1 MRGKRC
7 GQPGA
12 SNVERPF
19 VPASRPTSNC
29 ETQNDD
35 HDHTTAMSLTESPSP
50 EHTDLD
56 RYDAQRLVEVM
67 IADQARAATAV
78 AAAAADIARAV
89 EAAHPRI
96 EAGGRLVYVGAG
108 TSGRLGLQDS
118 VELYPTFSWP
128 HERVVALLAGGHS
141 AVFQAIE
148 GAEDRRE
155 QGAHDVVAA
164 GVTGNDVVIAIAASG
179 TTPFVLGAIRLA
191 HLRGGLTGFLTC
203 APTARAEHCDHRIVL
218 DTGPEVL
225 TGSTRLK
232 AGSATKLALNI
243 VTTVTFA
250 RLGKVYG
257 NLMVDVA
264 ATNDKL
270 VDRAIRIVR
279 HFEPSLD
286 REAAHAVLDAA
297 GRNLK
302 VAIVMCRRGVTRDE
316 AIAALRAADGSLRG
330 VIG

>member
-1 MRGKRC
+1 MRTEHRHE
-7 GQPGA
+7 A
-12 SNVERPF
+12 SERF
-19 VPASRPTSNC
+19 DALGTVDQVRLMV
-29 ETQNDD
+29 DD
-35 HDHTTAMSLTESPSP
+35 HD
-50 EHTDLD
+50 
-56 RYDAQRLVEVM
+56 
-67 IADQARAATAV
+67 AV
-78 AAAAADIARAV
+78 RRAV
-89 EAAHPRI
+89 EAASADLAAFIDALVDRLRR
-96 EAGGRLVYVGAG
+96 GGRLVYAGAG
-108 TSGRLGLQDS
+108 TSGRLGVLDAS
-118 VELYPTFSWP
+118 ECPPTFQSDP
-128 HERVVALLAGGHS
+128 SQVVGVIAGGDAALRRSSERMEDDPDGIAPELDRLRFSADDALLG
-141 AVFQAIE
+141 I
-148 GAEDRRE
+148 
-155 QGAHDVVAA
+155 AA
-164 GVTGNDVVIAIAASG
+164 GG